1 MKLRIVLALA
11 ALGFSQM
18 QSWAQAV
25 GRIEFPTNDDYE
37 DEWVLPLEEH
47 GVLVQMRSKD
57 AEDGKRTIKSELYS
71 TDMKLQGSETFS
83 IPKKMWRETY
93 SYVNGVNY
101 TVMRDKDDNL
111 KVLAYDTKTGK
122 TAVYDGKFRSKLGMR
137 EFCFGAGGMVFA
149 ATDKKTETINVFNFT
164 SGQVKTLDLHFDG
177 VKDSKTLIFATA
189 VVDENVLAFVN
200 VAGRTMLVRMG
211 MDGKQLG
218 TTEITPADGEAIS
231 SASISKTGGRIFVTG
246 TYTKSKKGNSQGIY
260 FAALDNWEFAFYK
273 SYNFLDLK
281 NFTEFMSEKKQ
292 KKVERKKEKA
302 EKEGKDY
309 ALNYLMASHDIVYD
323 GKDYYYLGEAYY
335 PTYVTYRQ
343 GNVVVT
349 QFNGYQ
355 YTHAVLVKFSEKGD
369 LLWDTCFPMY
379 PKNRPME
386 VIHYAAMGMDNG
398 NVSLVYADR
407 MKLVS
412 KIVGAGNGEVV
423 QGKETEM
430 IEAGDENRDVKKMKA
445 PSTLYWYDNN
455 YLVFG
460 RQYVKDNNG
469 GGRSKVFGVTKYT
482 IK

>member
-149 ATDKKTETINVFNFT
+149 ATDKKTETINVFNFS

-231 SASISKTGGRIFVTG
+231 SA
-246 TYTKSKKGNSQGIY
+246 
-260 FAALDNWEFAFYK
+260 
-273 SYNFLDLK
+273 
-281 NFTEFMSEKKQ
+281 
-292 KKVERKKEKA
+292 
-302 EKEGKDY
+302 
-309 ALNYLMASHDIVYD
+309 
-323 GKDYYYLGEAYY
+323 
-335 PTYVTYRQ
+335 
-343 GNVVVT
+343 
-349 QFNGYQ
+349 
-355 YTHAVLVKFSEKGD
+355 
-369 LLWDTCFPMY
+369 
-379 PKNRPME
+379 
-386 VIHYAAMGMDNG
+386 
-398 NVSLVYADR
+398 
-407 MKLVS
+407 
-412 KIVGAGNGEVV
+412 
-423 QGKETEM
+423 
-430 IEAGDENRDVKKMKA
+430 
-445 PSTLYWYDNN
+445 
-455 YLVFG
+455 
-460 RQYVKDNNG
+460 
-469 GGRSKVFGVTKYT
+469 
-482 IK
+482 

>member
-11 ALGFSQM
+11 ALAFLKTEAS
-18 QSWAQAV
+18 AQAV
-25 GRIEFPTNDDYE
+25 GRIEFPTNDDYD
-37 DEWVLPLEEH
+37 DEWVMPLEAA

-57 AEDGKRTIKSELYS
+57 AADNMRTIKSELYS
-71 TDMKLQGSETFS
+71 TDMKLQGTETFS
-83 IPKKMWRETY
+83 IPKKMWRELY
-93 SYVNGVNY
+93 RYADGVNY

-111 KVLAYDTKTGK
+111 KVLAYDTRSRKTS
-122 TAVYDGKFRSKLGMR
+122 VYDGKFRSKLNMR
-137 EFCFGAGGMVFA
+137 EVNFCAEGMVFA
-149 ATDKKTETINVFNFT
+149 ATDKKTETINLFDFR

-189 VVDENVLAFVN
+189 VVDHNVLAFVSA
-200 VAGRTMLVRMG
+200 AGKTMLVRMG
-211 MDGKQLG
+211 MDGKQLAS
-218 TTEITPADGEAIS
+218 TEITPTDGEAIT
-231 SASISKTGGRIFVTG
+231 SASISQTGGKTFVTG

-260 FAALDNWEFAFYK
+260 FAALAGGEFEFYR

-302 EKEGKDY
+302 EERGKDY
-309 ALNYLMASHDIVYD
+309 ALNYLMASHDIVCE
-323 GKDYYYLGEAYY
+323 GTDYYWLGEAYY
-335 PTYVTYRQ
+335 PTYITYRQ
-343 GNVVVT
+343 GNTVIT

-355 YTHAVLVKFSEKGD
+355 YTHAVLVKFNAKGD

-386 VIHYAAMGMDNG
+386 ITHFAAMGMENG

-412 KIVGAGNGEVV
+412 KIVAAAGGDVV

-430 IEAGDENRDVKKMKA
+430 IEAGDDNRDVKKMKA
-445 PSTLYWYDNN
+445 PTTLYWYDNN

-460 RQYVKDNNG
+460 RQYVKDTNG